1 MMSVACA
8 LSGLPAVSAAPVL
21 ERTTAPLPVPALMP
35 VALPAEALRPAPDG
49 AEAPVA
55 ASPAISALRRYSSRQ
70 LLGRDKEVLIEH
82 QGSVYRLRQTA
93 LGKLILTK

>member
-1 MMSVACA
+1 MMSAAFA
-8 LSGLPAVSAAPVL
+8 LSVAPSVPVL
-21 ERTTAPLPVPALMP
+21 ERTAVPSP
-35 VALPAEALRPAPDG
+35 GPAAVSNEAVRPAADV
-49 AEAPVA
+49 AEAPLGG
-55 ASPAISALRRYSSRQ
+55 SPAVSALRRYSSRQ

>member
-1 MMSVACA
+1 MSVAMA
-8 LSGLPAVSAAPVL
+8 LSGSTAELPLDSSVVREPSSQAALPSAA
-21 ERTTAPLPVPALMP
+21 
-35 VALPAEALRPAPDG
+35 RPAIEVPDL
-49 AEAPVA
+49 A
-55 ASPAISALRRYSSRQ
+55 AMRRYSSRQ